1 MFYFNIKKTQ
11 KTKTKLLNDIYLK
24 LLCDWVYR
32 VFNHIWMIAALT
44 KQHHYIL
51 QLQINFRFYR
61 DINIHNTPTKNIAYK
76 YDKGKKIQFKYLNL
90 SLNTYLSLFTSGCI

>member
-1 MFYFNIKKTQ
+1 MKQNSIVFNLSKSACFNIKIQ
-11 KTKTKLLNDIYLK
+11 KIKTKLLNDIYLK

-51 QLQINFRFYR
+51 QFQINFRFYR
-61 DINIHNTPTKNIAYK
+61 GIISHNTPTKSTAYK
-76 YDKGKKIQFKYLNL
+76 YDKGKKKYN
-90 SLNTYLSLFTSGCI
+90 LNT